1 MTDRDKDREAQHVDP
16 QTEEAQAESNIELK
30 EVNVAD
36 FEAESPTRQLSGP
49 MTVIVAVI
57 AIGLSVYALYATR
70 TTIPAQTY
78 RTIFLAIV
86 LVLTFLLYPARR
98 RNAPLVPILDVVTI
112 MVAVAVLGYPL
123 VDNSMV
129 LMALLAVAVPLVFIV
144 VPGLAGGNGFSTRSL
159 FAVIPDGALVVLSVI
174 AALYPLWDF
183 DNFIYRAARPN
194 ETDVLMGVLLI
205 LLVVEATRRT
215 VGWILPAVAVGLIA
229 YGRFGDMLSGAWGH
243 RGYDVDRMV
252 GTLYIS
258 LEGIYGVP
266 LDVAATYI
274 ILFTIYGAVLEFSGA
289 GKFFLDFSFAA
300 TGRRASGAGR
310 TTTIAGFLLGTVSGS
325 GVATTVTLGSV
336 AWPMLRKAG
345 YDPESGGAVLSAA
358 GIGAILSPPT
368 LGAAAFL
375 IAEFLQISYL
385 EVIKMA
391 MVPTILYY
399 LCIFLMIELDARRM
413 GTRAVIIETLPLKTL
428 TMRYWYHFTSLIA
441 IVVLMIMGFT
451 PITAVFWAIVLAF
464 LLSFLR
470 RETALTPIRTA
481 QALRGGAV
489 GTLSVAATTATAGI
503 IVGIMVLTGLGLK
516 MSDLIV
522 DLANNNLFLTVLFTG
537 IAVWVLG
544 LAVPV
549 TASYII
555 AAAITAPALTTLGVP
570 DVAAHMFIFYYAV
583 LSEVSPPTALSPF
596 AAAAITGANPFKTM
610 MVTWKYTLPAFIVPF
625 MFTLNTESGV
635 HLLAIGDVE
644 RIILATVTACLAI
657 VALVAGVGGWVVQRA
672 NMVERAILI
681 VAAGLLLYTGP
692 VQDAVGLTLMVIG
705 IGVHWLRVR
714 GQGSDTGGEHPV
726 AVA

>member
-1 MTDRDKDREAQHVDP
+1 MTDRQDQEQAPHVHPPTELAQDEANV
-16 QTEEAQAESNIELK
+16 ELA
-30 EVNVAD
+30 EVNVED
-36 FEAESPTRQLSGP
+36 FEAESPTRELRGP
-49 MTVIVAVI
+49 VMYLVAVI
-57 AIGLSVYALYATR
+57 AIGLSIYALYATR
-70 TTIPAQTY
+70 ATIPAQTY
-78 RTIFLAIV
+78 RTIFLAAA
-86 LVLTFLLYPARR
+86 LVLTFMLYPARKR
-98 RNAPLVPILDVVTI
+98 DAPRVPVPDILMT
-112 MVAVAVLGYPL
+112 MVGVSVLTYPL
-123 VDNSMV
+123 VGESV
-129 LMALLAVAVPLVFIV
+129 FATALLALAVPACFIV
-144 VPGLAGGNGFSTRSL
+144 LPGLAGEGGFSVRSL
-159 FAVIPDGALVVLSVI
+159 LALVPDGALVVLSVV
-174 AALYPLWDF
+174 AALYPLYDF

-194 ETDVLMGVLLI
+194 DTDVLMGVILI
-205 LLVVEATRRT
+205 LLVIEATRRT

-229 YGRFGDMLSGAWGH
+229 YGYFGDRFPGDWGH

-336 AWPMLRKAG
+336 AWPMLRRAG
-345 YDPESGGAVLSAA
+345 YDADSGGAVLSAG

-391 MVPTILYY
+391 TIPTILYY

-413 GTRAVIIETLPLKTL
+413 GTRAVIVDTLPLGTL
-428 TMRYWYHFTSLIA
+428 VRRYWFHFTSLIA
-441 IVVLMIMGFT
+441 IVVLMIMGRT
-451 PITAVFWAIVLAF
+451 PMNAVFWAIVLAF

-470 RETALTPIRTA
+470 RETAMTPLRTA
-481 QALRGGAV
+481 QALRSGSV
-489 GTLSVAATTATAGI
+489 GTLSVASTCATAGI

-537 IAVWVLG
+537 VAVWILG

-555 AAAITAPALTTLGVP
+555 AAAITAPALTSLGVP

-596 AAAAITGANPFKTM
+596 AAAAITGGNPFRTM

-635 HLLAIGDVE
+635 HLLAIGDLDRV
-644 RIILATVTACLAI
+644 ILATVTACLAI
-657 VALVAGVGGWVVQRA
+657 IALVAGVGGWVIQRA
-672 NMVERAILI
+672 NLLERAILI

-692 VQDAVGLTLMVIG
+692 LQDAVGLVLMVTG
-705 IGVHWLRVR
+705 IGLHWLRVR
-714 GQGSDTGGEHPV
+714 GQEGDSGGESPV